1 MIATEAPYPEMSLSS
16 PDVSTI
22 RTYELWKSTRQP
34 RYRFTVPA
42 AMHPALA
49 QFDIIHEIFTH
60 LSTAPLR
67 GHSTTI
73 ASTLRPQE
81 YWCEE
86 SLRSTVARCQWVTI
100 SSIHALR
107 SLSLTCKAFSEPAL
121 DELWAAPP
129 GGLYTLLRLLSNFKL
144 LFPENFLEND
154 MCYVSFILLL
164 RGSWWLTLRSL
175 FLAYRRADS

>member
-1 MIATEAPYPEMSLSS
+1 MIATEAPYSEM
-16 PDVSTI
+16 
-22 RTYELWKSTRQP
+22 RQP
-34 RYRFTVPA
+34 RDRFTVPV

-100 SSIHALR
+100 SSIHALW

-144 LFPENFLEND
+144 LFPENFFEND

-164 RGSWWLTLRSL
+164 RGS
-175 FLAYRRADS
+175 